1 MALPFFV
8 TPLYAALCALLLMV
22 LSVRVILLRR
32 TLKVGLGDGDQ
43 PVLRRAIRVQANCTE
58 YMPPALILLLLL
70 EISHQVPAVA
80 LHVLGLLLL
89 VGRIVH
95 ALGVS
100 RSGGSGAG
108 RVIGIGC
115 TFTMIIVS
123 AVWLLVIALAAL
135 RV

>member
-8 TPLYAALCALLLMV
+8 TPLYAALCGLLLMV
-22 LSVRVILLRR
+22 LSARVILLRR
-32 TLKVGLGDGDQ
+32 ALKVGLGDGDQ
-43 PVLRRAIRVQANCTE
+43 PVLRRAIRVQANCAE
-58 YMPPALILLLLL
+58 YVPLALILLLLL
-70 EISHQVPAVA
+70 EISHQVPVVA

-89 VGRIVH
+89 VGRIAH

-100 RSGGSGAG
+100 RSGGTGLG
-108 RVIGIGC
+108 RIIGIGG
-115 TFTMIIVS
+115 TFSMMIVA